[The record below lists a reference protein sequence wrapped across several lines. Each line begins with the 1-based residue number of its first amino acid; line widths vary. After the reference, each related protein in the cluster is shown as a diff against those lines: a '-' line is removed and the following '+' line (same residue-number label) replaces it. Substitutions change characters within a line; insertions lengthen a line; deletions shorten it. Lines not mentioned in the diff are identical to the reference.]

1 MCALYEYDI
10 MKSTGKVHF
19 ARGTDVPKKYS
30 DSVKGILKK
39 AKTDLKEKEKYGYS
53 REDAVQD
60 FFEAQEK
67 F

>member
-1 MCALYEYDI
+1 MGVDAEIPPY
-10 MKSTGKVHF
+10 
-19 ARGTDVPKKYS
+19 DVPKKYS

-39 AKTDLKEKEKYGYS
+39 AKTDLKVKEKQGYS

-67 F
+67 FSQHIKEQAKCQ